1 MKIFEMIAKLLT
13 KSAGFELPS
22 EMKITEEDRRRFR
35 KEKNDSNVI
44 VDSSYMI

>member
-13 KSAGFELPS
+13 KSAGIELPS
-22 EMKITEEDRRRFR
+22 EMKITEEDRRKF
-35 KEKNDSNVI
+35 KKDNSKSDVI